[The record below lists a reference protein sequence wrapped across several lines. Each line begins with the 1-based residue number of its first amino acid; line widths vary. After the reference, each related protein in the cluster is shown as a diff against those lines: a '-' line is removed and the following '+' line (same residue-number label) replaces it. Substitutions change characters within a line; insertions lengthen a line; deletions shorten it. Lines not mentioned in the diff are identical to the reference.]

1 MRELSGKGGTLRNPT
16 ERQFVANYFV
26 RTLHFTLATTLND
39 ELYFDKMLMASAFYS
54 NSTLGRI
61 SIVLISLKQQT
72 TERLQLNTLYFN
84 LTIISLKQQTTERLQ
99 LNTLYFNLTIISLKQ
114 QTTERLQLN
123 TLYFNLTIICFC
135 SLWVLSKRNFFSE
148 FRSGEVYS
156 IQHYVIQFFGDFR
169 QVDGFVRVLRFPPPI
184 KLTTTIYLKC
194 CWKWH

>member
-99 LNTLYFNLTIISLKQ
+99 LNTLYFNLTII
-114 QTTERLQLN
+114 
-123 TLYFNLTIICFC
+123 CFC

-184 KLTTTIYLKC
+184 KLTTTI
-194 CWKWH
+194 

>member
-61 SIVLISLKQQT
+61 SIVL
-72 TERLQLNTLYFN
+72 
-84 LTIISLKQQTTERLQ
+84 
-99 LNTLYFNLTIISLKQ
+99 ISLKQ